1 MEPYWG
7 VIIGSAIGSL
17 ILAIV
22 SIIKGMDVKRE
33 TKGYAIASIIL
44 GSLFIIPF
52 VCFVGLLLGVISYR
66 KTEWKKL
73 SIVGIVISGVFSLM
87 YFFLLLGKLTS

>member
-1 MEPYWG
+1 MDPSWG
-7 VIIGSAIGSL
+7 VIIGSAIGTL
-17 ILAIV
+17 VLTIV
-22 SIIKGMDVKRE
+22 SVIKGMDVKHE

-73 SIVGIVISGVFSLM
+73 SIVGIVISGIFSLM
-87 YFFLLLGKLTS
+87 YFLLILAKLTS